1 MGQLGLSGPLM
12 LNGESPKGNRNTK
25 GQPGITQAALFGLC
39 PCCGHRGLWDG
50 AANLADRCTACG
62 QEFAE
67 FEPKGRGLYLVVL
80 PVTVLLIL
88 AALKLDEA
96 VQLPV
101 WVLVPLWG
109 VVVPLT
115 VIAALRF
122 AKTVLLMARLQK
134 ENLL

>member
-1 MGQLGLSGPLM
+1 MP
-12 LNGESPKGNRNTK
+12 NGESQKTK

-39 PCCGHRGLWDG
+39 PFCGAKGLWDG
-50 AANLADRCTACG
+50 PANLAGKCNACG
-62 QEFAE
+62 QDFARH
-67 FEPKGRGLYLVVL
+67 EPKGRGLYLVVL
-80 PVTVLLIL
+80 PITILLVL

-115 VIAALRF
+115 VIGALRF
-122 AKTVLLMARLQK
+122 AKAIVLMARLQK
-134 ENLL
+134 EDLS

>member
-1 MGQLGLSGPLM
+1 MPD
-12 LNGESPKGNRNTK
+12 GESPKGDRNTK

-39 PCCGHRGLWDG
+39 PRCGAKGLWDG
-50 AANLADRCTACG
+50 PANVAARCDACG
-62 QEFAE
+62 LDFAR

-80 PVTVLLIL
+80 PVTILLIL

-109 VVVPLT
+109 IAVPLA
-115 VIAALRF
+115 VIGALRL
-122 AKTVLLMARLQK
+122 AKTVVLRARLERQG
-134 ENLL
+134 LP

>member
-1 MGQLGLSGPLM
+1 MP
-12 LNGESPKGNRNTK
+12 NGESPKGNRNTK

-39 PCCGHRGLWDG
+39 LCCGARGLWDG
-50 AANLADRCTACG
+50 PANLADRCNACG
-62 QEFAE
+62 QEFAR

-101 WVLVPLWG
+101 WVLVALWG
-109 VVVPLT
+109 IVVPLA
-115 VIAALRF
+115 VIGALRF
-122 AKTVLLMARLQK
+122 AKTLLLMARLQK
-134 ENLL
+134 ENVL

>member
-1 MGQLGLSGPLM
+1 MP
-12 LNGESPKGNRNTK
+12 NGESPKGHHNTK

-39 PCCGHRGLWDG
+39 PCCGARGLWDG
-50 AANLADRCTACG
+50 PATLADKCSACG
-62 QEFAE
+62 QNFVRH
-67 FEPKGRGLYLVVL
+67 EPKGRGLYLVVL
-80 PVTVLLIL
+80 PVTILLIL

-109 VVVPLT
+109 VVVPLV
-115 VIAALRF
+115 VIGALRF
-122 AKTVLLMARLQK
+122 AKTVVLMARLQK